1 MLAKA
6 NMLNVT
12 IILDSLDQESEPFL
26 VGHIHGNLSSL
37 ATNSGTGCS
46 HRNVAFAERCPQQ
59 QLRFSLN
66 RLC

>member
-12 IILDSLDQESEPFL
+12 IILDSLDQVREPFL
-26 VGHIHGNLSSL
+26 VGHLHGNLSSL

-46 HRNVAFAERCPQQ
+46 HRNVAFAGRCPQQ
-59 QLRFSLN
+59 QSRFSLN
-66 RLC
+66 RL